1 MRDTRSAEDFLRK
14 IMLDGFFPQDC
25 LVSFFLI
32 SKLHFFDINPCLWEP
47 FVYEMLERYLWV
59 YFLLSKA
66 KTCVPPNIAQIS
78 KASWINKHTVICSPK
93 VCKWLHMMLKKR
105 WFLLSISWSQWLAV
119 LFKFWDPW
127 APIKITLK
135 YYIMCENFTHMH
147 IYNQQT
153 GPLPF
158 VNLIINHR
166 TYSNMKKIKDW
177 EL

>member
-1 MRDTRSAEDFLRK
+1 MIFSPGLF
-14 IMLDGFFPQDC
+14 
-25 LVSFFLI
+25 SFFLFNFKITFFSI
-32 SKLHFFDINPCLWEP
+32 STPACENLLCIK
-47 FVYEMLERYLWV
+47 MLERYLWV

-78 KASWINKHTVICSPK
+78 KASWINKHNVICSPK
-93 VCKWLHMMLKKR
+93 VCKWLHMMLKKL

-158 VNLIINHR
+158 INLIINHR